1 MLSELENQSCRS
13 PGSADSMRYYPI
25 STTAIVLC
33 SRLCDAIGISNGMRG
48 ALPEAALEKTLA
60 SPPPPLARLLVAA
73 SGGGGRRGGFPGVFS
88 LAYADFHASFV
99 ATQATYMESQRLLG
113 EVVSRLEGRAAKCRQ
128 LPALHAAYVGS
139 DAAVGQILDVAAR
152 RGRIQ
157 KLRAVTAFTQVLQ
170 EVRSREESLQAALA
184 AEAAAKEQTAQTAAA
199 GAALAAS
206 AASVKAVEPPPPPDD
221 EESAP
226 ELPEEVIKQV
236 MSMNGG
242 KRGSAISALRLSVS
256 RPELLSS
263 MSSRDG
269 FASPHA
275 SVSRPEL
282 LSSLSRADHASELGA
297 IAEISLLIPAGVA
310 IPPPPGSPYT
320 SVRIEKPEK
329 QTSYI

>member
-1 MLSELENQSCRS
+1 M
-13 PGSADSMRYYPI
+13 GW
-25 STTAIVLC
+25 
-33 SRLCDAIGISNGMRG
+33 
-48 ALPEAALEKTLA
+48 
-60 SPPPPLARLLVAA
+60 
-73 SGGGGRRGGFPGVFS
+73 
-88 LAYADFHASFV
+88 
-99 ATQATYMESQRLLG
+99 
-113 EVVSRLEGRAAKCRQ
+113 
-128 LPALHAAYVGS
+128 
-139 DAAVGQILDVAAR
+139 AAR

-242 KRGSAISALRLSVS
+242 KRGSAISAIRLSVS

-282 LSSLSRADHASELGA
+282 LSSLSRTGGPELGA